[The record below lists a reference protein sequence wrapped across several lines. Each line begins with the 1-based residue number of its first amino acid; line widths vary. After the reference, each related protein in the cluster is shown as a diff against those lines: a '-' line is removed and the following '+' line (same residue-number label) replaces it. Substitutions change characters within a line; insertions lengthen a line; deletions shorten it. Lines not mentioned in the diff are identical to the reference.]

1 MLASI
6 IRMLKCICSGF
17 SLFILLITGSIA
29 MVMSTR
35 IKQELDDFPITAEA
49 LRITGT
55 VLLVIGTL
63 GLPCKCVYHYL
74 YGCES
79 VLRL

>member
-6 IRMLKCICSGF
+6 IRMLKCICSF
-17 SLFILLITGSIA
+17 SCLFILLIAGSIA

-35 IKQELDDFPITAEA
+35 IKQQLDDFPITAEA

-55 VLLVIGTL
+55 VFVVIGTL
-63 GLPCKCVYHYL
+63 GLLCRCGYHCSKVVHL
-74 YGCES
+74 QW
-79 VLRL
+79 

>member
-1 MLASI
+1 
-6 IRMLKCICSGF
+6 
-17 SLFILLITGSIA
+17 

>member
-6 IRMLKCICSGF
+6 ITMLKCICSF
-17 SLFILLITGSIA
+17 FCLFILLIAGSIA

-35 IKQELDDFPITAEA
+35 IKQQLDDLPITAEA

-55 VLLVIGTL
+55 VFVVISLL
-63 GLPCKCVYHYL
+63 GLLCRCGYHCSKVVHFVY
-74 YGCES
+74 
-79 VLRL
+79 